1 MEVDTGAGVTL
12 IPKETF
18 FKKLKSKVKLHAT
31 KVVLKTYLGDKIP
44 VHGKVKEQVTEEINR
59 LVKEGILEKV
69 EYSEWAAPVVPV
81 KKPDGKIRLCGDY
94 KVTINPELETTEY
107 PLPRPEEL
115 YAKLNGGQKF
125 SKLDL
130 TSAYQQNLDKSRA
143 KLFTAGKRSSRNSFW
158 CPAFPPILCG
168 KRFILETDHKPLTY
182 ILGPKRGIPV
192 LAASR
197 LQRWAILLAGYEYDI
212 KYRTTKQNA
221 NADCLSRLPQQTQNK
236 SGESNDQFTVL
247 WTDEGSKVN
256 EVQVNSL
263 PVSSEKLRKETDKD
277 KVLSRVKYFILNGW
291 PNETVNVKF
300 QPYYR
305 KRNELTVECGCILW
319 GVRVVVPES
328 LQQYVLKELHEG
340 HPGMVRMK
348 SLARGH
354 VYWPRLDQQLEE
366 LVGSCDDCRQYQTL
380 PPKAPVNPWRW
391 PTEPWQRIHVD
402 FAGPFLGSM
411 FLLVVD
417 SHSKWPEVIPMK
429 TTTAEK
435 NNSYAKMF
443 SKYGLPHTVVS
454 DNGPQFVAHEFKE
467 FLKKN
472 NVEHIKSA
480 VKHPASN
487 GEVERFVQTF
497 KQSMKKSQNDSGNLH
512 QKLDRFLLS
521 YRVTPHSV
529 TKETPSKLFL
539 KRELRTRLSSLKPSL
554 STKLSKGQSHE
565 VMEGSVRQ
573 FSVGDS
579 V

>member
-1 MEVDTGAGVTL
+1 M
-12 IPKETF
+12 
-18 FKKLKSKVKLHAT
+18 
-31 KVVLKTYLGDKIP
+31 
-44 VHGKVKEQVTEEINR
+44 
-59 LVKEGILEKV
+59 
-69 EYSEWAAPVVPV
+69 
-81 KKPDGKIRLCGDY
+81 
-94 KVTINPELETTEY
+94 
-107 PLPRPEEL
+107 
-115 YAKLNGGQKF
+115 
-125 SKLDL
+125 
-130 TSAYQQNLDKSRA
+130 
-143 KLFTAGKRSSRNSFW
+143 
-158 CPAFPPILCG
+158 
-168 KRFILETDHKPLTY
+168 
-182 ILGPKRGIPV
+182 
-192 LAASR
+192 
-197 LQRWAILLAGYEYDI
+197 
-212 KYRTTKQNA
+212 
-221 NADCLSRLPQQTQNK
+221 
-236 SGESNDQFTVL
+236 
-247 WTDEGSKVN
+247 
-256 EVQVNSL
+256 
-263 PVSSEKLRKETDKD
+263 
-277 KVLSRVKYFILNGW
+277 
-291 PNETVNVKF
+291 
-300 QPYYR
+300 
-305 KRNELTVECGCILW
+305 
-319 GVRVVVPES
+319 PES

-435 NNSYAKMF
+435 TITVMRKMF
-443 SKYGLPHTVVS
+443 SRYGLPHTVVS

-472 NVEHIKSA
+472 NVELIKSA

-539 KRELRTRLSSLKPSL
+539 KRELRTRLSSLKPSP

-579 V
+579 VSGLDFRKHYGKWVTGVVYKVLGPVTYLIQVEGQTWKRHLNQIRSKSFSAQTQSDLKESQGTTALESSHSEMFDRLLLPDEDHESDTSESQVREKTSPHLLESGKPDSPRQSVDSQILLRRSDRMRKPNKILDL